1 MNNEAPNSAKAT
13 RTRRRPEADWAPHLT
28 NDPRRIIRE
37 PERRFLTGLSRT
49 QWWRLEQDDKAPRR
63 IMLSQIAHGWTW
75 GEITDWI
82 EARAAA
88 RRGRGGSH
96 GK

>member
-1 MNNEAPNSAKAT
+1 MSNETPTSAKAT
-13 RTRRRPEADWAPHLT
+13 RTRRRPKADWAPHLT
-28 NDPRRIIRE
+28 SDPRRIIRE
-37 PERRFLTGLSRT
+37 PERHFLTGLSRT

-63 IMLSQIAHGWTW
+63 IMLSEIAHGWPL
-75 GEITDWI
+75 GEITGWL

-88 RRGRGGSH
+88 RRAQGGAN